1 MIISNVQPGF
11 TITAETDLEG
21 YKSSFSRAKTLLRA
35 TYELLK
41 AQRDSPYVLNIL
53 EQTAI
58 WDEAE
63 CDGSCLM
70 DDIRYWFDEFTTE
83 ELPE

>member
-1 MIISNVQPGF
+1 MSRLEDFEKAF
-11 TITAETDLEG
+11 T
-21 YKSSFSRAKTLLRA
+21 RAKTLLRA
-35 TYELLK
+35 TFELLK
-41 AQRDSPYVLNIL
+41 AQEDSTYVLNIL

-63 CDGSCLM
+63 CDGSSLM

-83 ELPE
+83 DLPE

>member
-1 MIISNVQPGF
+1 MSREKELEDAF
-11 TITAETDLEG
+11 T
-21 YKSSFSRAKTLLRA
+21 RAKTLLRA
-35 TYELLK
+35 TFELLK
-41 AQRDSPYVLNIL
+41 AQEDSVHVLNIL

-58 WDEAE
+58 WDGVE

-83 ELPE
+83 DLPEWRSVR